1 MIMDE
6 NFALAHLAE
15 TIAGTKDK
23 RSNKVHGKVSN

>member
-6 NFALAHLAE
+6 NFVLAE

-23 RSNKVHGKVSN
+23 RSNKVRGKEGD